1 MAGINY
7 GNSVKGELFRT
18 IHALCEEERGVSM
31 DLSLRQVQWTADPQI
46 FEGGS
51 LRLNP
56 AELEHVDRCYNS
68 GFLLKWFSLELEGGD
83 TRLSVKW
90 DDPLTLN
97 EDMFALDVLENVKA
111 IVSHPHE
118 LCLEALRQRREAA
131 LVGKTYLTGLRAA
144 TSGQV
149 IR

>member
-1 MAGINY
+1 MANIDY

-18 IHALCEEERGVSM
+18 IHELCEEERDVSM
-31 DLSLRQVQWTADPQI
+31 DLSLRQVQWTADPDI

-56 AELEHVDRCYNS
+56 AGLEHLDRYHA
-68 GFLLKWFSLELEGGD
+68 GFLLKWFSLELDGGD
-83 TRLSVKW
+83 TRLSVKR
-90 DDPLTLN
+90 DDLGTLN
-97 EDMFALDVLENVKA
+97 EDMFAVDILENVKA

-118 LCLEALRQRREAA
+118 LCLEAMRQRREAA

-144 TSGQV
+144 TSGKV